1 MKIYFVFLPIFIIFV
16 PKYSVNMTHS
26 KTIAS
31 IMAAVACLLVLG
43 SCQKASVRRQAGD
56 KDEEHGLVVAQ
67 ELSNSRVQAIEEDAT
82 GQLWIATFR
91 GLNRY
96 DGHEYHQY
104 FCTED
109 SLGLPD
115 NNVQGLLCD
124 RQGQLWVATVNGVC
138 RYTNKDCF
146 ERIPM
151 QTGNRN
157 ARKLLMN
164 SKGRIFVYNGTEVLI
179 YDELHN
185 IFLPRINRTMVGQ
198 AWGDFFIDAADN
210 ILIAGPENLLVYDG
224 NTFKLLSEVRH
235 AEGAGFYYFEMLTN
249 GLLLSSG
256 NGTLLVFD
264 TKSRQIV
271 PLDED
276 VRRRLLD
283 HGSVV
288 QAACLLENNT
298 ILLSTSKNGL
308 FEMNLLTKTLR
319 GQGDAGFTVPV
330 PDAYVTKIFQDSR
343 KNVWL
348 GTYDK
353 GLFADYYYKEK
364 FGGNDSYLNRVI
376 QNSSVM
382 AVAMDKQQN
391 LWISTMSKGVFV
403 YHCDSQKA
411 EEVVIEGLP
420 AGELGNTINHIF
432 CDRDGELWLSSSNIV
447 MKCRYDG
454 HRLSILGQWPV
465 PMAMDI
471 EQTDDGTVWVASSTT
486 YIFGF
491 HPGSSEPEA
500 KQAFNV
506 DYTFIPSLLKLSD
519 GQLLI
524 SAFYQNITRMN
535 PQTGKLTQMEIPSMQ
550 KCIRRSVYIPTDMH
564 QDKHGNVW
572 IGTVSNG
579 LLRYNPKT
587 NEMTRIP
594 GLSCSDVASI
604 EEGHQG
610 NLWISTMK
618 GLNRLDVKT
627 GRITSLYKADGL
639 AGDEFTDR
647 ASCQL
652 PNGSLV
658 FGGTDGITMFDPA
671 NIDTLTTIPLR
682 FSDLKIHNRLVR
694 PQKGGPIEMVLDS
707 CREIRLE
714 HSENSISISFTALDF
729 GEYERVHY
737 YYKLDGFDNEWID
750 AGSSHSASYA
760 NLPSGHYT
768 FRVRTTDSAND
779 ESVSDERTIRVVVAS
794 PPAWSWWAWLI
805 YLVLG
810 GLLAG
815 YLYQNARR
823 VVKAHR
829 AARQAQMEKEQEK
842 RVNAMNMS
850 FFANIAHEFRT
861 PLTMIAGPVGQLA
874 KSASLDG
881 EERNLLS
888 IAQRSIQRMFKLV
901 NQLMDFNKLEND
913 TLRLS
918 VEQID
923 VVEAMNNICDTF
935 EFNMREKGLTLFRH
949 GMEDKLMAWTDG
961 DKLEKIVSNLLS
973 NALKFTPRGGHIDV
987 TLDTS
992 PTLPRG
998 EKTSTT
1004 PSKGEKTSL
1013 STRPSPLLQEGSGEV
1028 IKISIADTGKGIPE
1042 EQKENIFKRYYQLDN
1057 QTKAIVNWGTG
1068 IGLYYSRRLAELH
1081 HGSLTAGNREDGTG
1095 AVFTLIYPMT
1105 EQAYTEQERKP
1116 LYEETGKLGD
1126 NTNSTMS
1133 YVLDSTRSA
1142 LPLGLSKN
1150 SLNTDD
1156 DNRPTILIVDDDT
1169 EIINYMRILFSQDYR
1184 LITCLDA
1191 ETALEEMRAEE
1202 PNIVLSDVAMPG
1214 KDGYELCQEIKQDI
1228 QLRHIPVIL
1237 VTAKIT
1243 AENQVEGLN
1252 VGADAYV
1259 TKPFEPAVL
1268 SALIQSQLK
1277 NRERVRKLLTKATTM
1292 EDESVEEALSEQDK
1306 HFMEELYKLMEE
1318 ELSNS
1323 ELDVTRITKML
1334 YISRTKLYYKIKGL
1348 TGETP
1353 SSFFRT
1359 YKLNR
1364 AAELLKS
1371 GKYTV
1376 AEIAD
1381 KTGFSTQSHFSVVF
1395 KKQFGVTPTEYKG

>member
-1 MKIYFVFLPIFIIFV
+1 MRLKKVLAV
-16 PKYSVNMTHS
+16 GL
-26 KTIAS
+26 
-31 IMAAVACLLVLG
+31 AAVFSTMMIV
-43 SCQKASVRRQAGD
+43 SCQQENQCDGSKD

-115 NNVQGLLCD
+115 NNVQGLLND
-124 RQGQLWVATVNGVC
+124 KQGRLWVATVNGVC
-138 RYTNKDCF
+138 RYTKQDNF

-151 QTGNRN
+151 QTSNRN
-157 ARKLLMN
+157 ARKLLMD
-164 SKGRIFVYNGTEVLI
+164 SKGRVFVYTGTEVLM
-179 YDELHN
+179 YDETHH
-185 IFLPRINRTMVGQ
+185 IFLPCISRQLTGQ
-198 AWGDFFIDAADN
+198 AWGDFFIDFSDD
-210 ILIAGPENLLVYDG
+210 ILLVGPENLLIYGGNDFKQRMELKHPDG
-224 NTFKLLSEVRH
+224 T
-235 AEGAGFYYFEMLTN
+235 GYYFFGMLKN

-256 NGTLLVFD
+256 NGTLMLFD
-264 TKSRQIV
+264 TKGRQEV
-271 PLDED
+271 PLNTEMKA
-276 VRRRLLD
+276 RLLKN
-283 HGSVV
+283 GSVV

-308 FEMNLLTKTLR
+308 FELNLLTHKLL
-319 GQGDAGFTVPV
+319 GEGDAGFTLPV
-330 PDAYVTKIFQDSR
+330 PDAYVTQIFQDSR
-343 KNVWL
+343 KNIWL

-364 FGGNDSYLNRVI
+364 FGGSDNYLNRVI
-376 QNSSVM
+376 ENSSVL
-382 AVAMDKQQN
+382 AVAMDKQEN
-391 LWISTMSKGVFV
+391 LWISTMLKGVFV
-403 YHCDSQKA
+403 YHTATQKA
-411 EEVVIEGLP
+411 EHIGIEGLP
-420 AGELGNTINHIF
+420 AGETKNAVNHIF
-432 CDRDGELWLSSSNIV
+432 CDRDGLLWLSTSNIV

-454 HRLSILGQWPV
+454 ARLNILGQWPV
-465 PMAMDI
+465 PMAMDF
-471 EQTDDGTVWVASSTT
+471 EQTDDGTVWAASSTT

-506 DYTFIPSLLKLSD
+506 DYTFIPSLQKLSN
-519 GQLLI
+519 GQMLI
-524 SAFYQNITRMN
+524 SAFYQNILQMDPT
-535 PQTGKLTQMEIPSMQ
+535 TGKLTQLEIPDMQ

-564 QDKHGNVW
+564 EDSDGNVW

-579 LLRYNPKT
+579 LLKYDPKT
-587 NEMTRIP
+587 NKMTRIG

-618 GLNRLDVKT
+618 GLNRLDMKT
-627 GRITSLYKADGL
+627 GRITALYKADGL
-639 AGDEFTDR
+639 AGDEFMDR

-658 FGGTDGITMFDPA
+658 FGGTDGITMFNPA
-671 NIDTLTTIPLR
+671 DIDTLTNIPLR
-682 FSDLKIHNRLVR
+682 FCHLKIHNQLVR
-694 PQKGGPIEMVLDS
+694 PASEGPIEAMLDS
-707 CREIRLE
+707 CQEIRLK
-714 HSENSISISFTALDF
+714 HSENSFSISYTALDF

-737 YYKLDGFDNEWID
+737 YYKLDGFDSEWID
-750 AGSSHSASYA
+750 AGSNHSASYA
-760 NLPSGHYT
+760 NLPTGSYT
-768 FRVRTTDSAND
+768 FRVRTTDTAND
-779 ESVSDERTIRVVVAS
+779 EAGSDEKSIRVVVKAT
-794 PPAWSWWAWLI
+794 PALSWWAWMI
-805 YLVLG
+805 YLILG
-810 GLLAG
+810 GLLAM
-815 YLYQNARR
+815 YLYRNARK
-823 VVKAHR
+823 VVMARR

-874 KSASLDG
+874 KSSSLHG
-881 EERNLLS
+881 EERSLLS

-918 VEQID
+918 VEQTD
-923 VVEAMNNICDTF
+923 VVKAMNDICDTF
-935 EFNMREKGLTLFRH
+935 EFNMKEKGLTLNRF
-949 GMEDKLMAWTDG
+949 GMEDQLMAWTDS

-973 NALKFTPRGGHIDV
+973 NALKFTPRGGYIDV
-987 TLDTS
+987 SLDVADNQVKVT
-992 PTLPRG
+992 
-998 EKTSTT
+998 
-1004 PSKGEKTSL
+1004 
-1013 STRPSPLLQEGSGEV
+1013 
-1028 IKISIADTGKGIPE
+1028 IADTGKGIPE

-1068 IGLYYSRRLAELH
+1068 IGLYYARRLAELH
-1081 HGSLTAGNREDGTG
+1081 HGSLTAGNREEGTG
-1095 AVFTLIYPMT
+1095 AVFTLIYPMN
-1105 EQAYTEQERKP
+1105 ESAYTEAERRP
-1116 LYEETGKLGD
+1116 LEGDGVADFRVIDTPAPATIVTG
-1126 NTNSTMS
+1126 
-1133 YVLDSTRSA
+1133 A
-1142 LPLGLSKN
+1142 
-1150 SLNTDD
+1150 D

-1169 EIINYMRILFSQDYR
+1169 EIINYMRVLFSQDYR

-1191 ETALEEMRAEE
+1191 DTALEEMRAEE

-1228 QLRHIPVIL
+1228 QLSHIPVIL

-1277 NRERVRKLLTKATTM
+1277 NRERVRKLLTKATTT
-1292 EDESVEEALSEQDK
+1292 EEEGVDNALSEQDK

-1323 ELDVTRITKML
+1323 ELDVTRITRL
-1334 YISRTKLYYKIKGL
+1334 LLISRTKLYYKIKGL

-1353 SSFFRT
+1353 SNFFRT

-1376 AEIAD
+1376 SEVSD
-1381 KTGFSTQSHFSVVF
+1381 KCGFSTQSHFSVVF

>member
-1 MKIYFVFLPIFIIFV
+1 M
-16 PKYSVNMTHS
+16 
-26 KTIAS
+26 IAS
-31 IMAAVACLLVLG
+31 AACLTALIACG
-43 SCQKASVRRQAGD
+43 FSEDKNTGRQGD
-56 KDEEHGLVVAQ
+56 WDEEHGLVVAK

-96 DGHEYHQY
+96 DGYDYHQY
-104 FCTED
+104 FCTDD

-115 NNVQGLLCD
+115 NNVQGLLRD
-124 RQGQLWVATVNGVC
+124 KKGQLWVATVNGVC
-138 RYTNKDCF
+138 RYTSKDCF

-157 ARKLLMN
+157 ARKLLMD
-164 SKGRIFVYNGTEVLI
+164 SKGRVMVYNGTEVLT
-179 YDELHN
+179 YDELHH
-185 IFLPRINRTMVGQ
+185 IFLPRINRVMTGQ
-198 AWGDFFIDAADN
+198 AWGDCFVDATDH
-210 ILIAGPENLLVYDG
+210 ILLAGPDKLLIYDG
-224 NTFKLLSEVRH
+224 NTYRLVTEVKH
-235 AEGAGFYYFEMLTN
+235 AEGAGFYYFEMLKN

-264 TKSRQIV
+264 TKARQIV
-271 PLDED
+271 PLGEEMES
-276 VRRRLLD
+276 RLLKN
-283 HGSVV
+283 HSVV

-308 FEMNLLTKTLR
+308 FEMNLLTHTLR
-319 GQGDAGFTVPV
+319 GEGDAGFTVPV
-330 PDAYVTKIFQDSR
+330 PDAYVTKIFEDSR

-376 QNSSVM
+376 DNSSVF
-382 AVAMDKQQN
+382 AVAMDKQDN
-391 LWISTMSKGVFV
+391 LWISTLLKGVFV
-403 YHCDSQKA
+403 YHTDTQKA
-411 EEVVIEGLP
+411 EQITIEGLP
-420 AGELGNTINHIF
+420 AGETKNAINHIF
-432 CDRDGELWLSSSNIV
+432 CDRDGGLWLSTSNIV

-454 HRLSILGQWPV
+454 RRLNILGQWPV
-465 PMAMDI
+465 PMTMDF
-471 EQTDDGTVWVASSTT
+471 EQTDDGTVWAASSTT

-491 HPGSSEPEA
+491 PPDGGEPEA

-506 DYTFIPSLLKLSD
+506 DYTFIPSLLKLND
-519 GQLLI
+519 GQMLI
-524 SAFYQNITRMN
+524 SAFYQNIVSMA
-535 PQTGKLTQMEIPSMQ
+535 PQTGKLTQLEIPDMQ
-550 KCIRRSVYIPTDMH
+550 KCIRRSVFIPTDMH
-564 QDKHGNVW
+564 QDKQGDVW

-587 NEMTRIP
+587 NTVTRIA

-604 EEGHQG
+604 EEGRQG

-618 GLNRLDVKT
+618 GLNRLNPKT
-627 GRITSLYKADGL
+627 GRITSIYKADGL
-639 AGDEFTDR
+639 AGDEFVDR

-658 FGGTDGITMFDPA
+658 FGSTDGITMFDPA
-671 NIDTLTTIPLR
+671 NIDTLRNIPLR
-682 FSDLKIHNRLVR
+682 FCDLKVHNQLVR
-694 PQKGGPIEMVLDS
+694 PSKDSGPIEMILDS
-707 CREIRLE
+707 CKEIRLE
-714 HSENSISISFTALDF
+714 HSENSFSISYTALDF

-737 YYKLDGFDNEWID
+737 YYKLDGFDDDWID
-750 AGSSHSASYA
+750 AGSNHTASYA

-768 FRVRTTDSAND
+768 FRVRTTDSASD
-779 ESVSDERTIRVVVAS
+779 EAVSDERTVKVVVESA
-794 PPAWSWWAWLI
+794 PAWSWWAWMI
-805 YLVLG
+805 YLLLG
-810 GLLAG
+810 GLLAA

-823 VVKAHR
+823 VVHARR

-881 EERNLLS
+881 EERSLLS

-923 VVEAMNNICDTF
+923 VVQAMNDICDTF
-935 EFNMREKGLTLFRH
+935 EFNMKEKGLTLNRF
-949 GMEDKLMAWTDG
+949 GLEDSLMAWTDG
-961 DKLEKIVSNLLS
+961 DKLEKIMSNLLS

-987 TLDTS
+987 TLDVVTS
-992 PTLPRG
+992 PNLPCRG
-998 EKTSTT
+998 GTSPC
-1004 PSKGEKTSL
+1004 PSKGGEGLPGSL
-1013 STRPSPLLQEGSGEV
+1013 SARTSPLLQEGSGEV
-1028 IKISIADTGKGIPE
+1028 IKISVADSGKGIPE

-1081 HGSLTAGNREDGTG
+1081 HGSLVAGNREEGTG
-1095 AVFTLIYPMT
+1095 AVFTFVYPMA
-1105 EQAYTEQERKP
+1105 ESAYTEEERRP
-1116 LYEETGKLGD
+1116 IAADTALAPDATLPVETTPVEVTEQD
-1126 NTNSTMS
+1126 E
-1133 YVLDSTRSA
+1133 DA
-1142 LPLGLSKN
+1142 
-1150 SLNTDD
+1150 
-1156 DNRPTILIVDDDT
+1156 RPTLLIVDDDT
-1169 EIINYMRILFSQDYR
+1169 EIINYMRLLFSQDYR

-1191 ETALEEMRAEE
+1191 DTALEEMRAEE
-1202 PNIVLSDVAMPG
+1202 PNLVLSDVAMPG

-1228 QLRHIPVIL
+1228 QLSHIPVIL

-1243 AENQVEGLN
+1243 AENQVEGLS

-1292 EDESVEEALSEQDK
+1292 EDERVEEALSEQDK

-1364 AAELLKS
+1364 AAELLKG

-1376 AEIAD
+1376 SEIAD
-1381 KTGFSTQSHFSVVF
+1381 MTGFSTQSHFSVVF
-1395 KKQFGVTPTEYKG
+1395 KKQFGVTPSEFKN

>member
-1 MKIYFVFLPIFIIFV
+1 
-16 PKYSVNMTHS
+16 MTT
-26 KTIAS
+26 KTIITA
-31 IMAAVACLLVLG
+31 IAVLMCMPALLACQQEDRPD
-43 SCQKASVRRQAGD
+43 SNRD

-67 ELSNSRVQAIEEDAT
+67 ELSNSRVQCIEEDAT

-109 SLGLPD
+109 TLGIPD

-124 RQGQLWVATVNGVC
+124 KQGQLWVATVNGVC
-138 RYTNKDCF
+138 RYTKQDNF

-151 QTGNRN
+151 QTSNRN
-157 ARKLLMN
+157 ARKLLMD
-164 SKGRIFVYNGTEVLI
+164 SKGRVMVYNGGEVLI
-179 YDELHN
+179 YDENHH
-185 IFLPRINRTMVGQ
+185 IFLPRISRQLTNQ
-198 AWGDFFIDAADN
+198 SWGDCFINATDDILLVGPEN
-210 ILIAGPENLLVYDG
+210 ILIYGG
-224 NTFKLLSEVRH
+224 NDFKQRIEMNHPKGS
-235 AEGAGFYYFEMLTN
+235 GFYYFAMLEN

-256 NGTLLVFD
+256 NGTLMLFD
-264 TKSRQIV
+264 TKARQEV
-271 PLDED
+271 PLSTEMQT
-276 VRRRLLD
+276 RLLAN
-283 HGSVV
+283 GSAV

-298 ILLSTSKNGL
+298 ILLNTSKNGL
-308 FEMNLLTKTLR
+308 FELNLLAHTLY
-319 GQGDAGFTVPV
+319 GEGDAGITIPV
-330 PDAYVTKIFQDSR
+330 PDAYVTQIFQDSR
-343 KNVWL
+343 KNIWL

-364 FGGNDSYLNRVI
+364 FGGSDNYLNRVI
-376 QNSSVM
+376 GNSSVF
-382 AVAMDKQQN
+382 AVAMDKQDN
-391 LWISTMSKGVFV
+391 LWISTLLKGVFV
-403 YHCDSQKA
+403 YHSATQKA
-411 EEVVIEGLP
+411 EQIMIEGLP
-420 AGELGNTINHIF
+420 AGETKNAVNHIF
-432 CDRDGELWLSSSNIV
+432 CDRDGLLWLSTANFV

-454 HRLSILGQWPV
+454 TRLHILGQWPV
-465 PMAMDI
+465 PMAMDF
-471 EQTDDGTVWVASSTT
+471 EQTDDGTIWVSTAST
-486 YIFGF
+486 YILGF
-491 HPGSSEPEA
+491 HPDSNEPEP

-506 DYTFIPSLLKLSD
+506 DYTFIPSLLKLKN
-519 GQLLI
+519 GQMLI
-524 SAFYQNITRMN
+524 SAFYQNILQMDAK
-535 PQTGKLTQMEIPSMQ
+535 TGKLTQLEIPDMQ
-550 KCIRRSVYIPTDMH
+550 RCIRRSVYIPTDMH
-564 QDKHGNVW
+564 EDSNGNVW

-579 LLRYNPKT
+579 LLRYSPKT
-587 NEMTRIP
+587 KTMTRIG

-618 GLNRLDVKT
+618 GLNRLDTKT

-658 FGGTDGITMFDPA
+658 FGGTDGITMFNPA
-671 NIDTLTTIPLR
+671 DIDTLRDMPLK
-682 FSDLKIHNRLVR
+682 FSDLKIHNQLVR
-694 PQKGGPIEMVLDS
+694 PAEGGPIEAMLDS
-707 CREIRLE
+707 CQEIRLR
-714 HSENSISISFTALDF
+714 HDQNSFSISFTALDF

-737 YYKLDGFDNEWID
+737 YYKLDGFDSEWID
-750 AGSSHSASYA
+750 AGNSHTASYA

-768 FRVRTTDSAND
+768 FRVRTTDSASD
-779 ESVSDERTIRVVVAS
+779 EAGSDERTVKVVVA
-794 PPAWSWWAWLI
+794 PAPAFSWWAWLI

-810 GLLAG
+810 GLLAT
-815 YLYQNARR
+815 YLYHNARR
-823 VVKAHR
+823 LVRARR

-874 KSASLDG
+874 KSGSLDG
-881 EERNLLS
+881 EERSLLS

-918 VEQID
+918 VEQLD
-923 VVEAMNNICDTF
+923 VVKAMNDILDTF
-935 EFNMREKGLTLFRH
+935 EFNAKEKGITIHRY
-949 GMEDKLMAWTDG
+949 GMEDKLQAWTDG

-973 NALKFTPRGGHIDV
+973 NALKFTPRDGHIDV
-987 TLDTS
+987 SLDTADD
-992 PTLPRG
+992 TV
-998 EKTSTT
+998 KVT
-1004 PSKGEKTSL
+1004 
-1013 STRPSPLLQEGSGEV
+1013 V
-1028 IKISIADTGKGIPE
+1028 ADTGKGIPE
-1042 EQKENIFKRYYQLDN
+1042 EQQENIFKRYYQLDN

-1081 HGSLTAGNREDGTG
+1081 HGSLTAGNRKEGTG

-1105 EQAYTEQERKP
+1105 EQAYTAEERRP
-1116 LYEETGKLGD
+1116 LEGD
-1126 NTNSTMS
+1126 GVADYRIIDMPVSPQTNRQPQQSE
-1133 YVLDSTRSA
+1133 
-1142 LPLGLSKN
+1142 
-1150 SLNTDD
+1150 DD
-1156 DNRPTILIVDDDT
+1156 RPTILVVDDDT
-1169 EIINYMRILFSQDYR
+1169 EIINYMRLLFSQDYR

-1191 ETALEEMRAEE
+1191 DTALEEMRAEE
-1202 PNIVLSDVAMPG
+1202 PNIVLSDVMMPG

-1228 QLRHIPVIL
+1228 QLSHIPVIL

-1277 NRERVRKLLTKATTM
+1277 NRERVRKLLTNATTT
-1292 EDESVEEALSEQDK
+1292 EEEGVENALSEQDK

-1353 SSFFRT
+1353 SNFFRT

-1371 GKYTV
+1371 GRYTI

-1395 KKQFGVTPTEYKG
+1395 KKQFGVTPSDYKG

>member
-1 MKIYFVFLPIFIIFV
+1 
-16 PKYSVNMTHS
+16 MTT
-26 KTIAS
+26 KTIITA
-31 IMAAVACLLVLG
+31 IAVLMCMPALLACQQEDRPD
-43 SCQKASVRRQAGD
+43 SNRD

-67 ELSNSRVQAIEEDAT
+67 ELSNSRVQCIEEDAT

-109 SLGLPD
+109 TLGIPD

-124 RQGQLWVATVNGVC
+124 KQGQLWVATVNGVC
-138 RYTNKDCF
+138 RYTKQDNF

-151 QTGNRN
+151 QTSNRN
-157 ARKLLMN
+157 ARKLLMD
-164 SKGRIFVYNGTEVLI
+164 SKGRVMVYNGGEVLI
-179 YDELHN
+179 YDENHH
-185 IFLPRINRTMVGQ
+185 IFLPRISRQLTNQ
-198 AWGDFFIDAADN
+198 SWGDCFINATDDILLVGPEN
-210 ILIAGPENLLVYDG
+210 ILIYGG
-224 NTFKLLSEVRH
+224 NDFKQRIEMNHPKGS
-235 AEGAGFYYFEMLTN
+235 GFYYFAMLEN

-256 NGTLLVFD
+256 NGTLMLFD
-264 TKSRQIV
+264 TKARQEV
-271 PLDED
+271 PLSTEMQT
-276 VRRRLLD
+276 RLLAN
-283 HGSVV
+283 GSAV

-298 ILLSTSKNGL
+298 ILLNTSKNGL
-308 FEMNLLTKTLR
+308 FELNLLAHTLY
-319 GQGDAGFTVPV
+319 GEGDAGITIPV
-330 PDAYVTKIFQDSR
+330 PDAYVTQIFQDSR
-343 KNVWL
+343 KNIWL

-364 FGGNDSYLNRVI
+364 FGGSDNYLNRVI
-376 QNSSVM
+376 ENSSVF
-382 AVAMDKQQN
+382 AVAMDKQDN
-391 LWISTMSKGVFV
+391 LWISTLLKGVFV
-403 YHCDSQKA
+403 YHSATQKA
-411 EEVVIEGLP
+411 EQIMIEGLP
-420 AGELGNTINHIF
+420 AGETKNAVNHIF
-432 CDRDGELWLSSSNIV
+432 CDRDGLLWLSTANFV

-454 HRLSILGQWPV
+454 TRLHILGQWPV
-465 PMAMDI
+465 PMAMDF
-471 EQTDDGTVWVASSTT
+471 EQTDDGTIWVSTAST
-486 YIFGF
+486 YILGF
-491 HPGSSEPEA
+491 HPDSNEPEP

-506 DYTFIPSLLKLSD
+506 DYTFIPSLLKLKN
-519 GQLLI
+519 GQMLI
-524 SAFYQNITRMN
+524 SAFYQNILQMDAK
-535 PQTGKLTQMEIPSMQ
+535 TGKLTQLEIPDMQ
-550 KCIRRSVYIPTDMH
+550 RCIRRSVYIPTDMH
-564 QDKHGNVW
+564 EDSNGNVW

-579 LLRYNPKT
+579 LLRYSPKT
-587 NEMTRIP
+587 KTMTRIG

-618 GLNRLDVKT
+618 GLNRLDTKT

-658 FGGTDGITMFDPA
+658 FGGTDGITMFNPA
-671 NIDTLTTIPLR
+671 DIDTLRDMPLK
-682 FSDLKIHNRLVR
+682 FSDLNIHNQLVR
-694 PQKGGPIEMVLDS
+694 PAEGGPIEAMLDS
-707 CREIRLE
+707 CQEIRLR
-714 HSENSISISFTALDF
+714 HDQNSFSISFTALDF

-737 YYKLDGFDNEWID
+737 YYKLDGFDSEWID
-750 AGSSHSASYA
+750 AGNSHTASYA

-768 FRVRTTDSAND
+768 FRVRTTDSASD
-779 ESVSDERTIRVVVAS
+779 EAGSDERTVKVVVA
-794 PPAWSWWAWLI
+794 PAPAFSWWAWLI

-810 GLLAG
+810 GLLAT
-815 YLYQNARR
+815 YLYHNARR
-823 VVKAHR
+823 LVRARR

-874 KSASLDG
+874 KSGSLYG
-881 EERNLLS
+881 EERSLLS

-918 VEQID
+918 VEQLD
-923 VVEAMNNICDTF
+923 VVKAMNDILDTF
-935 EFNMREKGLTLFRH
+935 EFNAKEKGITIHRY
-949 GMEDKLMAWTDG
+949 GMEDKLQVWTDG

-973 NALKFTPRGGHIDV
+973 NALKFTPRDGHIDV
-987 TLDTS
+987 SLDTADD
-992 PTLPRG
+992 TV
-998 EKTSTT
+998 KVT
-1004 PSKGEKTSL
+1004 
-1013 STRPSPLLQEGSGEV
+1013 V
-1028 IKISIADTGKGIPE
+1028 ADTGKGIPE
-1042 EQKENIFKRYYQLDN
+1042 EQQENIFKRYYQLDN

-1081 HGSLTAGNREDGTG
+1081 HGSLTAGNRKEGTG

-1105 EQAYTEQERKP
+1105 EQAYTAEERRP
-1116 LYEETGKLGD
+1116 LEGD
-1126 NTNSTMS
+1126 GVADYRIIDMPVSPQTNRQPQQSE
-1133 YVLDSTRSA
+1133 
-1142 LPLGLSKN
+1142 
-1150 SLNTDD
+1150 DD
-1156 DNRPTILIVDDDT
+1156 RPTILVVDDDT
-1169 EIINYMRILFSQDYR
+1169 EIINYMRLLFSQDYR

-1191 ETALEEMRAEE
+1191 DTALEEMRAEE
-1202 PNIVLSDVAMPG
+1202 PNIVLSDVMMPG

-1228 QLRHIPVIL
+1228 QLSHIPVIL

-1277 NRERVRKLLTKATTM
+1277 NRERVRKLLTNATTT
-1292 EDESVEEALSEQDK
+1292 EEEGVENALSEQDK

-1353 SSFFRT
+1353 SNFFRT

-1371 GKYTV
+1371 GRYTI

-1395 KKQFGVTPTEYKG
+1395 KKQFGVTPSDYKG

>member
-1 MKIYFVFLPIFIIFV
+1 
-16 PKYSVNMTHS
+16 MTT
-26 KTIAS
+26 KTIITA
-31 IMAAVACLLVLG
+31 IAVLMCMPALLACQQEDRPD
-43 SCQKASVRRQAGD
+43 SNRD

-67 ELSNSRVQAIEEDAT
+67 ELSNSRVQCIEEDAT

-109 SLGLPD
+109 TLGIPD

-124 RQGQLWVATVNGVC
+124 KQGQLWVATVNGVC
-138 RYTNKDCF
+138 RYTKQDNF

-151 QTGNRN
+151 QTSNRN
-157 ARKLLMN
+157 ARKLLMD
-164 SKGRIFVYNGTEVLI
+164 SKGRVMVYNGGEVLI
-179 YDELHN
+179 YDENHH
-185 IFLPRINRTMVGQ
+185 IFLPRISRQLTNQ
-198 AWGDFFIDAADN
+198 SWGDCFINATDDILLVGPEN
-210 ILIAGPENLLVYDG
+210 ILIYGG
-224 NTFKLLSEVRH
+224 NDFKQRIEMNHPKGS
-235 AEGAGFYYFEMLTN
+235 GFYYFAMLEN

-256 NGTLLVFD
+256 NGTLMLFD
-264 TKSRQIV
+264 TKARQEV
-271 PLDED
+271 PLSTEMQT
-276 VRRRLLD
+276 RLLAN
-283 HGSVV
+283 GSAV

-298 ILLSTSKNGL
+298 ILLNTSKNGL
-308 FEMNLLTKTLR
+308 FELNLLAHTLY
-319 GQGDAGFTVPV
+319 GEGDAGITIPV
-330 PDAYVTKIFQDSR
+330 PDAYVTQIFQDSR
-343 KNVWL
+343 KNIWL

-364 FGGNDSYLNRVI
+364 FGGSDNYLNRVI
-376 QNSSVM
+376 ENSSVF
-382 AVAMDKQQN
+382 AVAMDKQDN
-391 LWISTMSKGVFV
+391 LWISTLLKGVFV
-403 YHCDSQKA
+403 YHSATQKA
-411 EEVVIEGLP
+411 EQIMIEGLP
-420 AGELGNTINHIF
+420 AGETKNAVNHIF
-432 CDRDGELWLSSSNIV
+432 CDRDGLLWLSTANFV

-454 HRLSILGQWPV
+454 TRLHILGQWPV
-465 PMAMDI
+465 PMAMDF
-471 EQTDDGTVWVASSTT
+471 EQTDDGTIWVSTAST
-486 YIFGF
+486 YILGF
-491 HPGSSEPEA
+491 HPDSNEPEP

-506 DYTFIPSLLKLSD
+506 DYTFIPSLLKLKN
-519 GQLLI
+519 GQMLI
-524 SAFYQNITRMN
+524 SAFYQNILQMDAK
-535 PQTGKLTQMEIPSMQ
+535 TGKLTQLEIPDMQ
-550 KCIRRSVYIPTDMH
+550 RCIRRSVYIPTDMH
-564 QDKHGNVW
+564 EDSNGNVW

-579 LLRYNPKT
+579 LLRYSPKT
-587 NEMTRIP
+587 KTMTRIG

-618 GLNRLDVKT
+618 GLNRLDTKT

-658 FGGTDGITMFDPA
+658 FGGTDGITMFNPA
-671 NIDTLTTIPLR
+671 DIDTLRDMPLK
-682 FSDLKIHNRLVR
+682 FSDLKIHNQLVR
-694 PQKGGPIEMVLDS
+694 PAEGGPIEAMLDS
-707 CREIRLE
+707 CQEIRLR
-714 HSENSISISFTALDF
+714 HDQNSFSISFTALDF

-737 YYKLDGFDNEWID
+737 YYKLDGFDSEWID
-750 AGSSHSASYA
+750 AGNSHSASYA

-768 FRVRTTDSAND
+768 FRVRTTDSASD
-779 ESVSDERTIRVVVAS
+779 EGNSDERTINVIVESA
-794 PPAWSWWAWLI
+794 PAYSWWAWLI
-805 YLVLG
+805 YLILG
-810 GLLAG
+810 GLLAT
-815 YLYQNARR
+815 YLYHNARR
-823 VVKAHR
+823 LVRARR

-874 KSASLDG
+874 KSGSLYG
-881 EERNLLS
+881 EERSLLS

-918 VEQID
+918 VEQLD
-923 VVEAMNNICDTF
+923 VVKAMNDILDTF
-935 EFNMREKGLTLFRH
+935 EFNAKEKGITIHRY
-949 GMEDKLMAWTDG
+949 GMEDKLQVWTDG

-973 NALKFTPRGGHIDV
+973 NALKFTPRDGHIDV
-987 TLDTS
+987 SLDTADD
-992 PTLPRG
+992 TV
-998 EKTSTT
+998 KVT
-1004 PSKGEKTSL
+1004 
-1013 STRPSPLLQEGSGEV
+1013 V
-1028 IKISIADTGKGIPE
+1028 ADTGKGIPE
-1042 EQKENIFKRYYQLDN
+1042 EQQENIFKRYYQLDN

-1081 HGSLTAGNREDGTG
+1081 HGSLTAGNRKEGTG

-1105 EQAYTEQERKP
+1105 EQAYTAEERRP
-1116 LYEETGKLGD
+1116 LEGD
-1126 NTNSTMS
+1126 GVADYRIIDMPVSPQTNRQPQQSE
-1133 YVLDSTRSA
+1133 
-1142 LPLGLSKN
+1142 
-1150 SLNTDD
+1150 DD
-1156 DNRPTILIVDDDT
+1156 RPTILVVDDDT
-1169 EIINYMRILFSQDYR
+1169 EIINYMRLLFSQDYR

-1191 ETALEEMRAEE
+1191 DTALEEMRAEE
-1202 PNIVLSDVAMPG
+1202 PNIVLSDVMMPG

-1228 QLRHIPVIL
+1228 QLSHIPVIL

-1277 NRERVRKLLTKATTM
+1277 NRERVRKLLTNATTT
-1292 EDESVEEALSEQDK
+1292 EEEGVENALSEQDK

-1353 SSFFRT
+1353 SNFFRT

-1371 GKYTV
+1371 GRYTI

-1395 KKQFGVTPTEYKG
+1395 KKQFGVTPSDYKG

>member
-1 MKIYFVFLPIFIIFV
+1 M
-16 PKYSVNMTHS
+16 
-26 KTIAS
+26 
-31 IMAAVACLLVLG
+31 
-43 SCQKASVRRQAGD
+43 D
-56 KDEEHGLVVAQ
+56 
-67 ELSNSRVQAIEEDAT
+67 
-82 GQLWIATFR
+82 
-91 GLNRY
+91 
-96 DGHEYHQY
+96 
-104 FCTED
+104 
-109 SLGLPD
+109 
-115 NNVQGLLCD
+115 
-124 RQGQLWVATVNGVC
+124 
-138 RYTNKDCF
+138 
-146 ERIPM
+146 
-151 QTGNRN
+151 
-157 ARKLLMN
+157 
-164 SKGRIFVYNGTEVLI
+164 SKGRIFVYNGTEMLI

-198 AWGDFFIDAADN
+198 SWGDFFIDAADD
-210 ILIAGPENLLVYDG
+210 ILIAGPENLLIYSGD
-224 NTFKLLSEVRH
+224 NFKLRMEVNHSER
-235 AEGAGFYYFEMLTN
+235 AGYYYFDMLKN

-256 NGTLLVFD
+256 NGTLMVFD
-264 TKSRQIV
+264 TKARQVI
-271 PLDED
+271 PLGEAIEG
-276 VRRRLLD
+276 RLLAQ
-283 HGSVV
+283 GSVV

-308 FEMNLLTKTLR
+308 FELNLLTHSLR

-330 PDAYVTKIFQDSR
+330 PDAYVTQIFQDSR
-343 KNVWL
+343 KNIWL

-364 FGGNDSYLNRVI
+364 FGGSDSYLNRVI
-376 QNSSVM
+376 ENSSVM
-382 AVAMDKQQN
+382 AVAIDKQEN
-391 LWISTMSKGVFV
+391 LWISTMSKGMFV
-403 YHCDSQKA
+403 YHCNSQKA
-411 EEVVIEGLP
+411 EPVVIEGLP
-420 AGELGNTINHIF
+420 AGETKNAVNHIF
-432 CDRDGELWLSSSNIV
+432 CDRDGLLWLSTANIV

-454 HRLSILGQWPV
+454 QRLSILGQWPV
-465 PMAMDI
+465 PMAMDF

-491 HPGSSEPEA
+491 RPDSGEPIA

-519 GQLLI
+519 GQMLI
-524 SAFYQNITRMN
+524 SAFYQNITRMDS
-535 PQTGKLTQMEIPSMQ
+535 PSGKLTQLEIPDMQ
-550 KCIRRSVYIPTDMH
+550 KCIRRSVFIPTDMH
-564 QDKHGNVW
+564 QDKQGNVW

-579 LLRYNPKT
+579 LLRYNLQT
-587 NEMTRIP
+587 NEMTRIA

-639 AGDEFTDR
+639 AGDEFMDR

-671 NIDTLTTIPLR
+671 DIDTLLQLPLI
-682 FSDLKIHNRLVR
+682 FSDLKVHNQLIR
-694 PQKGGPIEMVLDS
+694 PSAEGPIEVMLDS
-707 CREIRLE
+707 CKEIRLK

-737 YYKLDGFDNEWID
+737 YYKLDGFDSEWID

-768 FRVRTTDSAND
+768 FRVRTTDSASD
-779 ESVSDERTIRVVVAS
+779 EAVSDERTVKVVVE
-794 PPAWSWWAWLI
+794 PAPAYSWWAWLI

-810 GLLAG
+810 GLLAS
-815 YLYQNARR
+815 YVYQNGRRLMKAR
-823 VVKAHR
+823 R

-874 KSASLDG
+874 KSASLDT

-888 IAQRSIQRMFKLV
+888 VAQRSIQRMFKLV

-935 EFNMREKGLTLFRH
+935 EFNIKEKGLTLNRF
-949 GMEDKLMAWTDG
+949 GMEDELMAWTDG

-973 NALKFTPRGGHIDV
+973 NALKFTPQGGHIDV
-987 TLDTS
+987 SLDVADEMVKVT
-992 PTLPRG
+992 
-998 EKTSTT
+998 
-1004 PSKGEKTSL
+1004 
-1013 STRPSPLLQEGSGEV
+1013 
-1028 IKISIADTGKGIPE
+1028 IADTGKGIPE

-1081 HGSLTAGNREDGTG
+1081 HGSLTAGNREEGTG
-1095 AVFTLIYPMT
+1095 AVFTFIYPMT
-1105 EQAYTEQERKP
+1105 EQSYTEQERRP
-1116 LYEETGKLGD
+1116 LYEETGIGKEGEKE
-1126 NTNSTMS
+1126 S
-1133 YVLDSTRSA
+1133 SA
-1142 LPLGLSKN
+1142 LV
-1150 SLNTDD
+1150 LNTLPSADVRDD
-1156 DNRPTILIVDDDT
+1156 EDNRPTILVVDDDT

-1191 ETALEEMRAEE
+1191 DTALEEMRAEE
-1202 PNIVLSDVAMPG
+1202 PNLVLSDVAMPG
-1214 KDGYELCQEIKQDI
+1214 KDGYELCHEIKQDI
-1228 QLRHIPVIL
+1228 QLSHIPVIL

-1243 AENQVEGLN
+1243 AENQVEGLS

-1277 NRERVRKLLTKATTM
+1277 NRERVRKLLSKATTT

-1376 AEIAD
+1376 SEIAD

-1395 KKQFGVTPTEYKG
+1395 KKQFGVTPSEFKN

>member
-1 MKIYFVFLPIFIIFV
+1 MHLGNKNKSIYFVFLSIFIIFV
-16 PKYSVNMTHS
+16 PKYSVNMTQG
-26 KTIAS
+26 KTIVS
-31 IMAAVACLLVLG
+31 IIAAVAWLFVLN
-43 SCQKASVRRQAGD
+43 SCQKSGVRKQAGD
-56 KDEEHGLVVAQ
+56 KDEEHGLIVAQ

-124 RQGQLWVATVNGVC
+124 RQGRLWVATVNGVC
-138 RYTNKDCF
+138 RYTAKDCF
-146 ERIPM
+146 KRIPM

-198 AWGDFFIDAADN
+198 SWGDFFIDASDD
-210 ILIAGPENLLVYDG
+210 ILITGPENIQIYAGD
-224 NTFKLLSEVRH
+224 TFKLRTEVRH
-235 AEGAGFYYFEMLTN
+235 AENAGFYYFDMLDN

-256 NGTLLVFD
+256 NGTLMVFD
-264 TKSRQIV
+264 TKARQVV
-271 PLDED
+271 PLGDEIGH
-276 VRRRLLD
+276 RLLD

-319 GQGDAGFTVPV
+319 GEGDVGFTVPV
-330 PDAYVTKIFQDSR
+330 PDAYVTKIFQDSK

-353 GLFADYYYKEK
+353 GLFVDYYYKEK

-382 AVAMDKQQN
+382 AVAIDKQQN
-391 LWISTMSKGVFV
+391 LWISTLSKGVFV
-403 YHCDSQKA
+403 YHCDSRKA
-411 EEVVIEGLP
+411 EQVVIEGLP
-420 AGELGNTINHIF
+420 AGETNSTINHIF
-432 CDRDGELWLSSSNIV
+432 CDRDGSLWLSSGNFV

-454 HRLSILGQWPV
+454 LRLSILGQWPV
-465 PMAMDI
+465 PMAMDF

-491 HPGSSEPEA
+491 HPGSDEPEA

-519 GQLLI
+519 GQMLI

-535 PQTGKLTQMEIPSMQ
+535 PSTGKLTQMEIPSLQ

-564 QDKHGNVW
+564 QDRQGNVW

-587 NEMTRIP
+587 NEISRIP

-618 GLNRLDVKT
+618 GLNRLDTKT

-639 AGDEFTDR
+639 AGDEFMDR

-658 FGGTDGITMFDPA
+658 FGGTEGVTMFDPA
-671 NIDTLTTIPLR
+671 DIDTLRSIPLR
-682 FSDLKIHNRLVR
+682 FCDLKIHNRLVR
-694 PQKGGPIEMVLDS
+694 PGKGRPIEMMLDS
-707 CREIRLE
+707 CSEIRLD

-737 YYKLDGFDNEWID
+737 YYKLDGFDSEWID

-760 NLPSGHYT
+760 NLPSGRYT

-779 ESVSDERTIRVVVAS
+779 ESVSDERTVRVLVAS
-794 PPAWSWWAWLI
+794 APAWSWWAWLV
-805 YLVLG
+805 YLLLG
-810 GLLAG
+810 GLLAA
-815 YLYQNARR
+815 YLYHNARR
-823 VVKAHR
+823 VVAARR

-861 PLTMIAGPVGQLA
+861 PLTMIAGPVAQLA
-874 KSASLDG
+874 RSASLDAA
-881 EERNLLS
+881 ERSLLTV
-888 IAQRSIQRMFKLV
+888 AQRSIQRMFKLV

-918 VEQID
+918 VAQID
-923 VVEAMNNICDTF
+923 VVQALNDICDTF
-935 EFNMREKGLTLFRH
+935 EFNVREKGLTLFRFGLH
-949 GMEDKLMAWTDG
+949 DTLLAWTDG

-973 NALKFTPRGGHIDV
+973 NALKFTPRGGHIDLSLDVDGQNVKV
-987 TLDTS
+987 T
-992 PTLPRG
+992 
-998 EKTSTT
+998 
-1004 PSKGEKTSL
+1004 
-1013 STRPSPLLQEGSGEV
+1013 V
-1028 IKISIADTGKGIPE
+1028 ADTGKGIPE
-1042 EQKENIFKRYYQLDN
+1042 EQRENIFKRYYQLDN

-1081 HGSLTAGNREDGTG
+1081 HGSLIATNRDRGPG
-1095 AVFTLIYPMT
+1095 AVFTLTYPMT
-1105 EQAYTEQERKP
+1105 FQSYTPQERRP
-1116 LYEETGKLGD
+1116 LYEDTPLSPQSSGAVFPSL
-1126 NTNSTMS
+1126 
-1133 YVLDSTRSA
+1133 SA
-1142 LPLGLSKN
+1142 PSPL
-1150 SLNTDD
+1150 D
-1156 DNRPTILIVDDDT
+1156 DNRPTILVVDDDT

-1191 ETALEEMRAEE
+1191 DTALEEMRAEE

-1228 QLRHIPVIL
+1228 QLSHIPVIL

-1243 AENQVEGLN
+1243 PDNQVEGLN

-1277 NRERVRKLLTKATTM
+1277 NRERVHRLLTKATTT
-1292 EDESVEEALSEQDK
+1292 EEEGVDNVLSEQDK
-1306 HFMEELYKLMEE
+1306 RFMDELYKLMEE

-1323 ELDVTRITKML
+1323 ELDVTRITKLL

-1376 AEIAD
+1376 SEIAD

-1395 KKQFGVTPTEYKG
+1395 KKQFGVTPSEYKG